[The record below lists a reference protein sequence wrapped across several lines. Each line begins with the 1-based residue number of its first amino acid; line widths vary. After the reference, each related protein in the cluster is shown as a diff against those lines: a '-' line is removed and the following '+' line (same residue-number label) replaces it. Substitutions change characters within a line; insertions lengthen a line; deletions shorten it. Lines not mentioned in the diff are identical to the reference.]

1 MMFINNKVIFQ
12 EFNTETG
19 FNFSARTMS
28 NMNHQQDNLLRLIN
42 KYSVRFGEHDPLV
55 LNLKK
60 EVTDLYLRQKQPF
73 VPRTRLFESNV
84 KEIDFV
90 QTV

>member
-60 EVTDLYLRQKQPF
+60 EVFDLQLRQRQPI
-73 VPRTRLFESNV
+73 VLRSLLFESNV
-84 KEIDFV
+84 TEIELV
-90 QTV
+90 PTV

>member
-1 MMFINNKVIFQ
+1 
-12 EFNTETG
+12 
-19 FNFSARTMS
+19 MS

-60 EVTDLYLRQKQPF
+60 EVIDLQLRQIQP
-73 VPRTRLFESNV
+73 VVLRAMLFERNV
-84 KEIDFV
+84 KELQFV

>member
-1 MMFINNKVIFQ
+1 MFINNKVIFQ

-60 EVTDLYLRQKQPF
+60 EVIDLQLRQIQP
-73 VPRTRLFESNV
+73 VVLRAMLFERNV
-84 KEIDFV
+84 KELQFV